1 MQSLGCRMVKALAC
15 LLSAAVILAWAGWA
29 AAGDKSLEVSD
40 MHATAFSYFFQD
52 GDMDFHFGNL
62 VLGSAVNGGVE
73 IGEAFYAAS
82 HIEDGDAASWQRE
95 WAELAGRAEVRGEKS
110 LAAGHLVSAR
120 DQLLRAAYYYR
131 ISLISMLPD
140 NPAFLERGNKVQEL
154 FRKAGAL
161 LDPPMEYFEVPFEG
175 SVLPGYFW
183 KATGGPDP
191 TKTLLMIGGGETFA
205 EDLYYYIAPQAH
217 ARGYNFATVDLPGQ
231 GMLPVEGM
239 VFRTDTNVAMKA
251 VVDYLVARPDVDP
264 EGLAAY
270 GFSGGGLFVPQ
281 AAMHDPRIKAIA
293 MNSAVVD
300 AHALFATMP
309 AALETP
315 EQRAAWSSFHGDVVR
330 SICWRYG
337 VPMDQPEKLID
348 ANKGNTFDPAMIA
361 VPALI
366 IVGEGEY
373 KSREVQRQ
381 QKIALDNFPHP
392 ATKMVIT
399 PEDEGASNHCIM
411 ENRSLVGQVLFD
423 WLDEV
428 L

>member
-1 MQSLGCRMVKALAC
+1 M
-15 LLSAAVILAWAGWA
+15 AAVFQAWAGTA
-29 AAGDKSLEVSD
+29 AAFDQSLEVSD

-52 GDMDFHFGNL
+52 EDMDFHFGNL

-95 WAELAGRAEVRGEKS
+95 WSELAGRVQARGEKS
-110 LAAGHLVSAR
+110 LAAGHTVSAR

-140 NPAFLERGNKVQEL
+140 NPAFQEQGNKLREL
-154 FRKAGAL
+154 FQKAGAL
-161 LDPPMEYFEVPFEG
+161 FDPPVEYFEVPFEG

-183 KATGGPDP
+183 KAASGPEP

-205 EDLYYYIAPQAH
+205 EDLFYYIAPQAH

-231 GMLPVEGM
+231 GMLPLQGM

-264 EGLAAY
+264 GRLAAY

-281 AAMHDPRIKAIA
+281 AAMHDARIKAIA

-309 AALETP
+309 AALDTP
-315 EQRAAWSSFHGDVVR
+315 EQQAAWSSFHDGVVR

-348 ANKGNTFDPAMIA
+348 ANKGNTFDPARIA
-361 VPALI
+361 IPALI
-366 IVGEGEY
+366 MVGEGEY
-373 KSREVQRQ
+373 KSQEVQRQ
-381 QKIALDNFPHP
+381 QKIALDNFSNP

-399 PEDEGASNHCIM
+399 PADEGASNHCVM
-411 ENRSLVGQVLFD
+411 ENRSLIGHVLFD

-428 L
+428 FTQQ